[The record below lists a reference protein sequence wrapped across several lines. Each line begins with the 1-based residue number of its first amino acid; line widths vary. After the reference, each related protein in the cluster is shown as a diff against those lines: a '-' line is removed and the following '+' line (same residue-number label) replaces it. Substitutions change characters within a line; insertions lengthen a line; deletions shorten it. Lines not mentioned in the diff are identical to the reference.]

1 MSHGQPADGNEIP
14 SPSQSGEVGVVV
26 RRLGGAWG
34 MGQIRAALAQTTDD
48 NDTRWL
54 AIRGLGKV
62 KFWEAPFL
70 IDSLESGEHY
80 VRVNATRALGEL
92 RCIRAAPTF
101 IHLLEAD

>member
-1 MSHGQPADGNEIP
+1 
-14 SPSQSGEVGVVV
+14 
-26 RRLGGAWG
+26 